1 MSIIVYGVNK
11 PSRCRNCPFC
21 IATDPDSDDS
31 PYECV
36 INQYLHWAT
45 WTDVPDFI
53 SEGCKIGEIP
63 TPHGRLIDADK
74 LMKVIEENDYTLCS
88 RLNTLDRGM
97 FTIGIKQAIDESPT
111 IIEAEQ
117 GDG

>member
-31 PYECV
+31 SYECV

-53 SEGCKIGEIP
+53 SEGCKIGGIP
-63 TPHGRLIDADK
+63 TSHGDLIDKQK
-74 LMKVIEENDYTLCS
+74 LLEQVGYESYSEMKVPLSTLMS
-88 RLNTLDRGM
+88 
-97 FTIGIKQAIDESPT
+97 APVV
-111 IIEAEQ
+111 IEAEQ